1 MMMMLLVV
9 CLCSSI
15 SAGGAGYYFT
25 TQGKEGNGTQEVV
38 DDEFKAKYQE
48 AMLALEN
55 EKALVKGLEDAKTEL
70 SAAEQRLADAKLA
83 FESGEFDN
91 DAMRNA
97 ALARVQEAESDVE
110 TSISRVSEAEN
121 KSDRAAI
128 ERDTAEKNAAS
139 ALEVA
144 VTNGTR
150 LIREATDE
158 AQANLIAAQGRLAEV
173 RTDALAAIEKAQAD
187 IAVIE
192 AQAASEQKILR
203 ENAQAKLDEATTD
216 AARAAVNRENER
228 LNREWAAA
236 KDTELAR
243 LNDLIVV
250 RGGELAT
257 ATEDVRLAGIDLA
270 AAQAATEAAEAA
282 AATTL
287 SEAASDAATIRSE
300 AASDAASSRSQAAI
314 AAASSATPNLTTST
328 GGPHNGGIIWQS
340 HDIGGRFHSPGGL
353 VWLGGDGT
361 GIAGGHGAWNKTYKF
376 RCEKNGVASPF
387 SPTYGPVNFRT
398 YHNPKIQ
405 VSNEGTK
412 PCIDGFNLQVW
423 DANGTT
429 NITSQMK
436 NFDNTAA
443 YNGTDHRFY
452 DARSGVAPKGCIG
465 AWDRSACRTKAG
477 NRPNSTITT
486 GNQTWRVTT
495 AAVLGGSCPHTVGQT
510 KGC

>member
-110 TSISRVSEAEN
+110 TSISRVTEAEN

-144 VTNGTR
+144 VTNGTQ
-150 LIREATDE
+150 LISEATDE

-173 RTDALAAIEKAQAD
+173 RLEAIAAIEKAQAAID
-187 IAVIE
+187 VIE

-203 ENAQAKLDEATTD
+203 DNAQAKLDVATTD
-216 AARAAVNRENER
+216 AARAAANRENER
-228 LNREWAAA
+228 LNREWVKA

-243 LNDLIVV
+243 LNGLIVDK
-250 RGGELAT
+250 GEELDE
-257 ATEDVRLAGIDLA
+257 ATEAVRIAGVDLK
-270 AAQAATEAAEAA
+270 AAQAATKAAESA

-287 SEAASDAATIRSE
+287 SDAASDAATIRSQ
-300 AASDAASSRSQAAI
+300 AASD
-314 AAASSATPNLTTST
+314 AASSATPNLTTST

-340 HDIGGRFHSPGGL
+340 HDIGGRFQAPDGL
-353 VWLGGDGT
+353 VWPGGDGRN
-361 GIAGGHGAWNKTYKF
+361 IAGGHGAWNKTYKF
-376 RCEKNGVASPF
+376 RCEKDGATSPF

-412 PCIDGFNLQVW
+412 PCINGFNLQVW

-477 NRPNSTITT
+477 KRPNSTITT

-495 AAVLGGSCPHTVGQT
+495 PAVMGGSCPHTVGQT

>member
-110 TSISRVSEAEN
+110 TSISRVTEAEN

-144 VTNGTR
+144 VTNGTK
-150 LIREATDE
+150 LISEATDE

-173 RTDALAAIEKAQAD
+173 RLEAIAAIEKAQAAID
-187 IAVIE
+187 VIE

-203 ENAQAKLDEATTD
+203 DNAQAKLDVATTD
-216 AARAAVNRENER
+216 AARAAVIRENER
-228 LNREWAAA
+228 LDREWAAA
-236 KDTELAR
+236 KEAEIARLNGLITDEKAKLDTAQTAVDAKNAELAR
-243 LNDLIVV
+243 QQLA
-250 RGGELAT
+250 LAT
-257 ATEDVRLAGIDLA
+257 AQQDTA
-270 AAQAATEAAEAA
+270 AAITAA
-282 AATTL
+282 AAI
-287 SEAASDAATIRSE
+287 EAA
-300 AASDAASSRSQAAI
+300 
-314 AAASSATPNLTTST
+314 SATPNLTTST

-361 GIAGGHGAWNKTYKF
+361 GTAGGHGAWNKTYKF

-477 NRPNSTITT
+477 KRPNSTITT

-495 AAVLGGSCPHTVGQT
+495 PAVMGGSCPHTVGQT

>member
-1 MMMMLLVV
+1 MARASSPGGGMMMMLLVV

-83 FESGEFDN
+83 FDSGEFDN

-128 ERDTAEKNAAS
+128 ERNTAEENAAS

-173 RTDALAAIEKAQAD
+173 RLEAIAAIEKAQAAID
-187 IAVIE
+187 VIE

-203 ENAQAKLDEATTD
+203 DKRT
-216 AARAAVNRENER
+216 
-228 LNREWAAA
+228 
-236 KDTELAR
+236 
-243 LNDLIVV
+243 
-250 RGGELAT
+250 
-257 ATEDVRLAGIDLA
+257 
-270 AAQAATEAAEAA
+270 
-282 AATTL
+282 
-287 SEAASDAATIRSE
+287 SEA
-300 AASDAASSRSQAAI
+300 
-314 AAASSATPNLTTST
+314 
-328 GGPHNGGIIWQS
+328 
-340 HDIGGRFHSPGGL
+340 
-353 VWLGGDGT
+353 
-361 GIAGGHGAWNKTYKF
+361 
-376 RCEKNGVASPF
+376 
-387 SPTYGPVNFRT
+387 
-398 YHNPKIQ
+398 
-405 VSNEGTK
+405 
-412 PCIDGFNLQVW
+412 
-423 DANGTT
+423 
-429 NITSQMK
+429 
-436 NFDNTAA
+436 
-443 YNGTDHRFY
+443 
-452 DARSGVAPKGCIG
+452 
-465 AWDRSACRTKAG
+465 
-477 NRPNSTITT
+477 
-486 GNQTWRVTT
+486 
-495 AAVLGGSCPHTVGQT
+495 
-510 KGC
+510 

>member
-128 ERDTAEKNAAS
+128 ERNTAEENAAS

-173 RTDALAAIEKAQAD
+173 RLEAIAAIEKAQAAID
-187 IAVIE
+187 VIE

-203 ENAQAKLDEATTD
+203 DNAQAKLDVATTD
-216 AARAAVNRENER
+216 AARAAVIRENER
-228 LNREWAAA
+228 LDREWAAA
-236 KDTELAR
+236 KEAEIARLNGLITDEKAKLDTAQTAVDAKNAELAR
-243 LNDLIVV
+243 QQLA
-250 RGGELAT
+250 LAT
-257 ATEDVRLAGIDLA
+257 AQQDTA
-270 AAQAATEAAEAA
+270 AAITAA
-282 AATTL
+282 AAV
-287 SEAASDAATIRSE
+287 EAA
-300 AASDAASSRSQAAI
+300 
-314 AAASSATPNLTTST
+314 SATPNLTTST
-328 GGPHNGGIIWQS
+328 GGPHDGGIIWQS

-353 VWLGGDGT
+353 VWLGDDGRNV
-361 GIAGGHGAWNKTYKF
+361 AGGHGAWNKTYKF

-477 NRPNSTITT
+477 KRPNSTITT

-495 AAVLGGSCPHTVGQT
+495 PAVMGGSCPHTVGQT

>member
-1 MMMMLLVV
+1 MARGGGSSSGMMMMLLVV
-9 CLCSSI
+9 LLCSSV
-15 SAGGAGYYFT
+15 SAGGAGYYYT
-25 TQGKEGNGTQEVV
+25 TQEK
-38 DDEFKAKYQE
+38 DDEGSEFPEENFKEKYQE
-48 AMLALEN
+48 AMLLLEE
-55 EKALVKGLEDAKTEL
+55 EKALVKALQDAKLIL
-70 SAAEQRLADAKLA
+70 SAAEQELADAKA
-83 FESGEFDN
+83 FFEAGEFDN

-97 ALARVQEAESDVE
+97 ALARVQTAESDVE
-110 TSISRVSEAEN
+110 TSINRVTEAEN
-121 KSDRAAI
+121 KSERAAI
-128 ERDTAEKNAAS
+128 DRGRAEENAAS
-139 ALEVA
+139 ALELA
-144 VTNGTR
+144 VSEASR
-150 LIREATDE
+150 LLTAAEGEA
-158 AQANLIAAQGRLAEV
+158 AANLVAANGRLDVVRTEAIAAM
-173 RTDALAAIEKAQAD
+173 EKAQAAID
-187 IAVIE
+187 RIE

-203 ENAQAKLDEATTD
+203 DEAQAKLDKANTEAET
-216 AARAAVNRENER
+216 AAVNRETER
-228 LNREWAAA
+228 LNREWVKA

-243 LNDLIVV
+243 LNGLIVDK
-250 RGGELAT
+250 GEELDE
-257 ATEDVRLAGIDLA
+257 ATEAVRIAGVDLK
-270 AAQAATEAAEAA
+270 AAQAATKAAESA

-287 SEAASDAATIRSE
+287 SDAASDAATIRSQ
-300 AASDAASSRSQAAI
+300 AASD
-314 AAASSATPNLTTST
+314 AASSATPNLTTST

-340 HDIGGRFHSPGGL
+340 HDIGGRFQAPDGL
-353 VWLGGDGT
+353 VWPGGDGRN
-361 GIAGGHGAWNKTYKF
+361 IAGGHGAWNKTYKF
-376 RCEKNGVASPF
+376 RCEKDGATSPF

-412 PCIDGFNLQVW
+412 PCINGFNLQVW

-477 NRPNSTITT
+477 KRPNSTITT

-495 AAVLGGSCPHTVGQT
+495 PAVMGGSCPHTVGQT

>member
-110 TSISRVSEAEN
+110 TSISRVTEAEN

-150 LIREATDE
+150 LISEATDE

-173 RTDALAAIEKAQAD
+173 RLEAIAAMEKAQAEID
-187 IAVIE
+187 RIE
-192 AQAASEQKILR
+192 AQAASDQKILR
-203 ENAQAKLDEATTD
+203 DNAQAKLDEATTD

-250 RGGELAT
+250 KGGELAT

-270 AAQAATEAAEAA
+270 AAQAATRAAEAA

-287 SEAASDAATIRSE
+287 SEAASDAATIRSQ
-300 AASDAASSRSQAAI
+300 AASD
-314 AAASSATPNLTTST
+314 AASSATPNLTTST

-340 HDIGGRFHSPGGL
+340 HDIGGRFQAPDGL
-353 VWLGGDGT
+353 VWPGGDGRN
-361 GIAGGHGAWNKTYKF
+361 IAGGHGAWNKTYKF
-376 RCEKNGVASPF
+376 RCEKDGATSPF

-412 PCIDGFNLQVW
+412 PCINGFNLQVW

-477 NRPNSTITT
+477 KRPNSTITT

-495 AAVLGGSCPHTVGQT
+495 PAVMGGSCPHTVGQT

>member
-173 RTDALAAIEKAQAD
+173 RLEAIAAIEKAQAAID
-187 IAVIE
+187 VIE

-203 ENAQAKLDEATTD
+203 DNAQAKLDVATTD
-216 AARAAVNRENER
+216 AARAAVIRENER
-228 LNREWAAA
+228 LDREWAAA
-236 KDTELAR
+236 KEAEIAR
-243 LNDLIVV
+243 LNGLITDEKAKLDTAQTAVDAKNA
-250 RGGELAT
+250 ELAT
-257 ATEDVRLAGIDLA
+257 QQLALATAQQDTA
-270 AAQAATEAAEAA
+270 AAITAA
-282 AATTL
+282 AAV
-287 SEAASDAATIRSE
+287 EAA
-300 AASDAASSRSQAAI
+300 
-314 AAASSATPNLTTST
+314 SATPNLTTST
-328 GGPHNGGIIWQS
+328 GGPHDGGIIWQS
-340 HDIGGRFHSPGGL
+340 QDIGGRFQAPGGL
-353 VWLGGDGT
+353 VWLGGDGA
-361 GIAGGHGAWNKTYKF
+361 GIAGGQGAWDKSYKF
-376 RCEKNGVASPF
+376 RCEKNGAVSSF

-477 NRPNSTITT
+477 KRPNSTITT
-486 GNQTWRVTT
+486 GNQTWRVST
-495 AAVLGGSCPHTVGQT
+495 AAVMGGSCPHTVGQT

>member
-1 MMMMLLVV
+1 MKR
-9 CLCSSI
+9 
-15 SAGGAGYYFT
+15 T
-25 TQGKEGNGTQEVV
+25 
-38 DDEFKAKYQE
+38 
-48 AMLALEN
+48 
-55 EKALVKGLEDAKTEL
+55 LVKGLEDAKTEL

-83 FESGEFDN
+83 FDSGEFDN

-128 ERDTAEKNAAS
+128 ERNTAEENAAS

-173 RTDALAAIEKAQAD
+173 RTEALAAIEKAQAD

-216 AARAAVNRENER
+216 AATAAVNRENER

-243 LNDLIVV
+243 LNNLIVV
-250 RGGELAT
+250 KGGELAT
-257 ATEDVRLAGIDLA
+257 ATENVRLAGVDLA
-270 AAQAATEAAEAA
+270 AAQAATKAAEAA

-287 SEAASDAATIRSE
+287 SDAASDAATIRSE
-300 AASDAASSRSQAAI
+300 AAAN
-314 AAASSATPNLTTST
+314 AASSATPNLTTST

-340 HDIGGRFHSPGGL
+340 HDIGGRFQAPGGL

-361 GIAGGHGAWNKTYKF
+361 GIAGGQGAWDKSYKF
-376 RCEKNGVASPF
+376 RCEKNGAVSSF

-412 PCIDGFNLQVW
+412 PCINGFNLEVW
-423 DANGTT
+423 DANGT

-436 NFDNTAA
+436 NFNNTAA

-486 GNQTWRVTT
+486 GNQTWRVTP
-495 AAVLGGSCPHTVGQT
+495 LLYWGKLPPHGWSEQKVVNTI
-510 KGC
+510 

>member
-38 DDEFKAKYQE
+38 VDEFKAKYQE

-128 ERDTAEKNAAS
+128 ERNTAEENAAS

-173 RTDALAAIEKAQAD
+173 RLEAIAAIEKAQAAID
-187 IAVIE
+187 VIE

-203 ENAQAKLDEATTD
+203 DNAQAKLDVATTD
-216 AARAAVNRENER
+216 AARAAVIRENER
-228 LNREWAAA
+228 LDREWAAA
-236 KDTELAR
+236 KEAEIARLNGLITDEKAKLDTAQTAVDAKNAELAR
-243 LNDLIVV
+243 QQLA
-250 RGGELAT
+250 LAT
-257 ATEDVRLAGIDLA
+257 AQQDTA
-270 AAQAATEAAEAA
+270 AAITAA
-282 AATTL
+282 AAV
-287 SEAASDAATIRSE
+287 EAA
-300 AASDAASSRSQAAI
+300 
-314 AAASSATPNLTTST
+314 SATPNLTTST

-340 HDIGGRFHSPGGL
+340 HDIGGRFQAPDGL
-353 VWLGGDGT
+353 VWPGGDGRN
-361 GIAGGHGAWNKTYKF
+361 IAGGHGAWNKTYKF
-376 RCEKNGVASPF
+376 RCEKDGATSPF

-477 NRPNSTITT
+477 KRPNSTITT

-495 AAVLGGSCPHTVGQT
+495 PAVMGGSCPHTVGQT